1 MKQALEPAYL
11 LGFSRNRGE
20 NVTFSGTSLQSSH
33 NTDKIH
39 VYDMYGRQEVTG
51 IVVNSF
57 PNLKREYIREIRTI
71 LHDCEINGVFKAAL
85 KYIQL
90 GKTNNVR
97 IKKLA
102 KVQYAEKEKQE
113 KQKEQIV
120 SWFSSVLKGKIEYI
134 RCVRGDDCSYFF
146 KYGSMYNNIFQTD
159 IFTIN
164 DFENKMRRWCFVIE
178 GGDDNKVYQG
188 SGFLLKGYGIIT
200 NEHVLPDDSL
210 IYSVKDEQGN
220 QITSIHKGFRKL
232 YRNKA
237 KHIMGLSQKLLD
249 DFDGEV
255 PCDREALMTLP
266 GVGRKTANVVLN
278 VIFHQSTMPVDTH
291 LLRISPKIGLA
302 QGSTPEA
309 VEQSLLSRI
318 PPEFL
323 PNAHHWILLH
333 GRYICTARTPKCS
346 ECLISDL
353 CKKNF
358 E

>member
-1 MKQALEPAYL
+1 MTLLSPTEMHEVFTRWQAANPQPASELDYVNAYTL
-11 LGFSRNRGE
+11 LVAVVLSA
-20 NVTFSGTSLQSSH
+20 QS
-33 NTDKIH
+33 TDKG
-39 VYDMYGRQEVTG
+39 VNKATG
-51 IVVNSF
+51 PLFKIADTPQKMLALGEEGLIS
-57 PNLKREYIREIRTI
+57 YIKTI
-71 LHDCEINGVFKAAL
+71 G
-85 KYIQL
+85 
-90 GKTNNVR
+90 
-97 IKKLA
+97 
-102 KVQYAEKEKQE
+102 
-113 KQKEQIV
+113 
-120 SWFSSVLKGKIEYI
+120 
-134 RCVRGDDCSYFF
+134 
-146 KYGSMYNNIFQTD
+146 
-159 IFTIN
+159 
-164 DFENKMRRWCFVIE
+164 
-178 GGDDNKVYQG
+178 
-188 SGFLLKGYGIIT
+188 
-200 NEHVLPDDSL
+200 
-210 IYSVKDEQGN
+210 
-220 QITSIHKGFRKL
+220 L

-255 PCDREALMTLP
+255 PCNREALMTLP

-333 GRYICTARTPKCS
+333 GRYICTARNPKCS
-346 ECLISDL
+346 DCLISDL

>member
-1 MKQALEPAYL
+1 MTL
-11 LGFSRNRGE
+11 LSPSEMYEVFSRWQAANPQPASE
-20 NVTFSGTSLQSSH
+20 LDYVNAYTLLVAVVLSAQS
-33 NTDKIH
+33 TDKG
-39 VYDMYGRQEVTG
+39 VNKATG
-51 IVVNSF
+51 PLFKIADTPQKMLALGEEGLIS
-57 PNLKREYIREIRTI
+57 YIKTI
-71 LHDCEINGVFKAAL
+71 G
-85 KYIQL
+85 
-90 GKTNNVR
+90 
-97 IKKLA
+97 
-102 KVQYAEKEKQE
+102 
-113 KQKEQIV
+113 
-120 SWFSSVLKGKIEYI
+120 
-134 RCVRGDDCSYFF
+134 
-146 KYGSMYNNIFQTD
+146 
-159 IFTIN
+159 
-164 DFENKMRRWCFVIE
+164 
-178 GGDDNKVYQG
+178 
-188 SGFLLKGYGIIT
+188 
-200 NEHVLPDDSL
+200 
-210 IYSVKDEQGN
+210 
-220 QITSIHKGFRKL
+220 L

-237 KHIMGLSQKLLD
+237 KHIIGLSQKLLD

-255 PCDREALMTLP
+255 PDNREALMTLP

-346 ECLISDL
+346 DCLISDL